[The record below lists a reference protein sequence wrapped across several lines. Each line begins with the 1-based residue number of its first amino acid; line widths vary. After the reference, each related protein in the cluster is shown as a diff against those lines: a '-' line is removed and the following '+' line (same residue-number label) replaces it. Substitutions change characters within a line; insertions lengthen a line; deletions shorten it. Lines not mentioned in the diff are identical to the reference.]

1 MAKPDETAADE
12 IPLVV
17 QAVCVELGLGLLA
30 LFLGYFTD
38 VDVRQW
44 IPKLDGDSFRQS
56 IAFGVGYGL
65 VAAVPMLALAAL
77 LERLPWA
84 PFRELRHLDKHP
96 FMIELLRLSYWDL
109 LAIAIAAG
117 VGEELLL
124 RGWLMGWLLGPA
136 DVASPERWILAI
148 AVSSIAFGLL
158 HFISPLYIIVC
169 LLLGLYLA
177 ALVYITGSLLVP
189 IVAHAAYDAVL
200 LFLAKRDKQ
209 SVL

>member
-1 MAKPDETAADE
+1 MATPNESAADE

-17 QAVCVELGLGLLA
+17 QAVAVELGLGLLA
-30 LFLGYFTD
+30 MLLGYFTD

-44 IPKLDGDSFRQS
+44 IPKLDGESFPSS
-56 IAFGVGYGL
+56 IVYGMGYGV

-84 PFRELRHLDKHP
+84 PFRDLRQLDKHP
-96 FMIELLRLSYWDL
+96 FMIELLQLSYWDL

-124 RGWLMGWLLGPA
+124 RGWLMGWLLGPV
-136 DVASPERWILAI
+136 DVASPERWLLAI

-158 HFISPLYIIVC
+158 HFISPLYIVVC

-177 ALVYITGSLLVP
+177 ALVYVSGNLLVP

-209 SVL
+209 SIA

>member
-1 MAKPDETAADE
+1 MAKPDESASDE
-12 IPLVV
+12 VPLVV
-17 QAVCVELGLGLLA
+17 QAVGVELGLGLLA
-30 LFLGYFTD
+30 ILLGYFTD

-44 IPKLDGDSFRQS
+44 VPKFDTAS
-56 IAFGVGYGL
+56 IRSGIGPGLGYGL
-65 VAAVPMLALAAL
+65 IAAVPMLALAAV

-84 PFRELRHLDKHP
+84 PFRDLRQLDKHP

-124 RGWLMGWLLGPA
+124 RGWLMGWLLGP
-136 DVASPERWILAI
+136 VELASPERWILAI
-148 AVSSIAFGLL
+148 AVSSVAFGLL

-169 LLLGLYLA
+169 LVLGLYLA
-177 ALVYITGSLLVP
+177 ALVYLTGNLLVP
-189 IVAHAAYDAVL
+189 VVAHAAYDAVL

-209 SVL
+209 SSA